1 MDAIA
6 SLDELKT
13 LIEIN
18 SRINSNISDIDAL
31 LNYILKSAMRL
42 VQCESSSLLLI
53 DKNNDTMRFA
63 VALGPKG
70 DDAKNIPV
78 DRNSIAGWVAEHK
91 IPQIV
96 NDVPGDSRFSD
107 QVQNKTGY
115 ISKTMIA
122 VPLCVKEESI
132 GAIELINKA
141 GGRYFNEH
149 DQEILTMLCNQAGI
163 AYENAANYQS
173 AREKISVLQSN
184 LSGGGDYHT
193 FIAKSP
199 VTYDLLRQIENVAK
213 QRTSV
218 LLTGESG
225 VGKELFA
232 EQIHLK
238 SDRASKPFIRVNC
251 AAIAPS
257 LVESELFGHVKGAFT
272 DATAA
277 QKGYFENADGGTIF
291 LDEIGE
297 MPLEIQPKLLRVIQ
311 EGTLQK
317 VGSSETTKVDVR
329 IIAATNRDLEKMK
342 AEHKF
347 RDDLYWRFGFPMN
360 IPPLRERKEDIP
372 SLADFFLKKF
382 SEETKK
388 NFTGFS
394 KPAIEALCSYYWP
407 GNIRELENSIERA
420 CVLGK
425 PPLINVCD
433 LRINTE
439 SAGDNQKADD
449 VVDNIAKECAA
460 DEGGDRS
467 LKNAMNRFKKAY
479 VMRILE
485 ETSWNQTKTGKILGI
500 QRTYVS
506 RLLNELHIREEK

>member
-6 SLDELKT
+6 SLDELRT

-53 DKNNDTMRFA
+53 DRNNDTMRFA

-70 DDAKNIPV
+70 DDVKTIPV
-78 DRNSIAGWVAEHK
+78 DRNSIAGWVAEHN

-96 NDVPGDSRFSD
+96 NNVPDDSRFSD
-107 QVQNKTGY
+107 QVQNKTAY

-173 AREKISVLQSN
+173 AREKISVLQNN
-184 LSGGGDYHT
+184 LSAGGDYHT
-193 FIAKSP
+193 FIAHSP

-272 DATAA
+272 DATAS

-317 VGSSETTKVDVR
+317 VGSSETIKVDVR

-360 IPPLRERKEDIP
+360 IP
-372 SLADFFLKKF
+372 
-382 SEETKK
+382 
-388 NFTGFS
+388 
-394 KPAIEALCSYYWP
+394 
-407 GNIRELENSIERA
+407 
-420 CVLGK
+420 
-425 PPLINVCD
+425 
-433 LRINTE
+433 
-439 SAGDNQKADD
+439 
-449 VVDNIAKECAA
+449 
-460 DEGGDRS
+460 
-467 LKNAMNRFKKAY
+467 
-479 VMRILE
+479 
-485 ETSWNQTKTGKILGI
+485 
-500 QRTYVS
+500 
-506 RLLNELHIREEK
+506 